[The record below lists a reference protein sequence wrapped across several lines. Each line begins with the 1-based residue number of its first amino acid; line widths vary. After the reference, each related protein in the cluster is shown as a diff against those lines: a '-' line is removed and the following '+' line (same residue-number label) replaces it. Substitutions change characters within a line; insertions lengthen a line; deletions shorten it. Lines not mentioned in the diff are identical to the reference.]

1 MPFDIASA
9 SDRPNQT
16 IHAAAVL
23 HDNARSIA
31 AACADASDG
40 ELVVAIVSQDHAFR
54 GVWTIPR
61 TELARHV
68 LANEDGGWSLVYSP
82 GTTIEDVEERCL
94 KLARSAFARW
104 EAIRRWSSKHR

>member
-1 MPFDIASA
+1 MPFDIATA

-54 GVWTIPR
+54 GVWTIAR

-68 LANEDGGWSLVYSP
+68 LAHEDGGWSLVCSP
-82 GTTIEDVEERCL
+82 GTSIEDVEERCL

>member
-1 MPFDIASA
+1 MPFDVIRA

-31 AACADASDG
+31 AACADASNG
-40 ELVVAIVSQDHAFR
+40 EVVLAIVSQDHAFR
-54 GVWTIPR
+54 GIWTIPR
-61 TELARHV
+61 ETLAEHV
-68 LANEDGGWSLVYSP
+68 AAYEDGGWSLVFSP
-82 GTTIEDVEERCL
+82 GVGIDEIEERCM
-94 KLARSAFARW
+94 KLARLAFARW